1 MHGNQFLLVPNPYLS
16 QPPCSGFT
24 TPALGKHYKAPSRM
38 GNIEGVL
45 REISEAVTAARALM
59 GNCYPSM
66 GRQLSETSALL
77 VLQKHTKEDSP
88 EQPGSKWVCKPVL

>member
-1 MHGNQFLLVPNPYLS
+1 
-16 QPPCSGFT
+16 
-24 TPALGKHYKAPSRM
+24 M
-38 GNIEGVL
+38 GNSEGVL

-77 VLQKHTKEDSP
+77 VLQKHTKETHLSSLVQNGFVNLFCNSTLKAVRTYSLQGN
-88 EQPGSKWVCKPVL
+88 ELQKMK

>member
-1 MHGNQFLLVPNPYLS
+1 MHGNQFLLAPNPYLS

-24 TPALGKHYKAPSRM
+24 TPALGKYYKAPSRM

-59 GNCYPSM
+59 DNCYPST

-77 VLQKHTKEDSP
+77 VLQKYTKEDSP
-88 EQPGSKWVCKPVL
+88 E